1 MTGSPTEPKRLRHG
15 YTNATTVEG
24 RGNGKAADEERQC
37 PDFPA
42 TPLRRVGS
50 DGSALL
56 HGDFGP
62 QNMLF
67 DEGTLQMAAL
77 VDWEFIRRRPVEDLA
92 WTRRLRRVFGSSPPV
107 GWGGSGRIH
116 L

>member
-1 MTGSPTEPKRLRHG
+1 VTGSPTEPKRLRHG

-77 VDWEFIRRRPVEDLA
+77 VDWEFMHAGDRSRIWRG
-92 WTRRLRRVFGSSPPV
+92 LRGYGAFSVV
-107 GWGGSGRIH
+107 A

>member
-1 MTGSPTEPKRLRHG
+1 VTGSPTEPKRLRHG

-42 TPLRRVGS
+42 TPLQRVGS
-50 DGSALL
+50 DGSA
-56 HGDFGP
+56 
-62 QNMLF
+62 
-67 DEGTLQMAAL
+67 LQMAAL
-77 VDWEFIRRRPVEDLA
+77 VDWEFMHAGDRSRIWRG
-92 WTRRLRRVFGSSPPV
+92 LRGYGAFSVV
-107 GWGGSGRIH
+107 A